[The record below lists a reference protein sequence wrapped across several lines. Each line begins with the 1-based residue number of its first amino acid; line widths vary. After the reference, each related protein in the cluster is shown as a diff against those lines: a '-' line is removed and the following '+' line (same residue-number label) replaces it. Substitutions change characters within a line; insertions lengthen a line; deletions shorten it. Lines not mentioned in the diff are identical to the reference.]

1 MVKKIIE
8 ELSYLEKK
16 VLLTLKDMEAAAPE
30 EIQEKGKFKELVGV
44 MNASSWLKSKKLVE
58 ISEHLTAYYNLAKK
72 QFATRDLPER
82 RALRILKKKRGAAS
96 IMDLQRSSKLK
107 NKEVPIAIGWLK
119 RKGWATISKEK
130 GETIFHITDEGKR
143 AVDEKGKDEKLIE
156 LLAKGWTSENECDM
170 EAVRMLLSRQ
180 DIVRTKDVIKREI
193 KLTDLGKE
201 VLQRGIELKEEVA
214 QLTPR
219 LIQTGKWREVEL
231 RKYDIQ
237 TFAPSIYGGKV
248 HPLTDLTEQIKEIF
262 LEMGFTEISGNYI
275 QSCFWNMD
283 ALFIPQD
290 HPARELQDTFYLSR
304 PERIDLVDKEL
315 VEKIKRIHEHGGD
328 TTSDGWHYEW
338 NVEEAKKAILRTHT
352 TESTIRYLS
361 QHPEPPVKVFSI
373 GRIFR
378 NEATDATHLAELHQ
392 IEGIVMEKNANLKM
406 LIGILKEFYKR
417 MGFEKIHFRPGYFP
431 YTEPSIEG
439 DVLFEGKWLE
449 LAAAGI
455 FRPEVTAPFGV
466 KYPVLAWGLGLERL
480 AMLKLGLDD
489 IRKLYTND
497 IEWLRTAKI

>member
-1 MVKKIIE
+1 MVKEIIE

-16 VLLTLKDMEAAAPE
+16 VLLTLKDLEVATPE
-30 EIQEKGKFKELVGV
+30 KIQENGKFKELVEV

-58 ISEHLTAYYNLAKK
+58 ISEHLSTYYTLAKK

-82 RALRILKKKRGAAS
+82 RALRILKKKRGLAN
-96 IMDLQRSSKLK
+96 IKDFQRSSKLK

-130 GETIFHITDEGKR
+130 GEVIFRMTDEGKK
-143 AVDEKGKDEKLIE
+143 AIEEKGKDEKLIE
-156 LLAKGWTSENECDM
+156 LLAKGWVSDDEVDM
-170 EAVRMLLSRQ
+170 ETMRMLLSRQ
-180 DIVRTKDVIKREI
+180 DIVRTRDVIKREI
-193 KLTDLGKE
+193 RLTDLGKE
-201 VLQRGIELKEEVA
+201 VLQRGIELKEKVA
-214 QLTPR
+214 QLTPQ

-231 RKYDIQ
+231 RKYDIH
-237 TFAPSIYGGKV
+237 TFAPTIYGGRF
-248 HPLTDLTEQIKEIF
+248 HPLSDLMEQIKEIF
-262 LEMGFTEISGNYI
+262 LEMGFTEISGNFV

-290 HPARELQDTFYLSR
+290 HPARELQDTFYLSE
-304 PERIDLVDKEL
+304 PEKINLVDKKL
-315 VEKIKRIHEHGGD
+315 VEKIKKMHEHGGD
-328 TTSDGWHYEW
+328 TISDGWRYKW
-338 NVEEAKKAILRTHT
+338 NDEEAEKAILRTHT
-352 TESTIRYLS
+352 TESTIKYLS
-361 QHPEPPVKVFSI
+361 QHPKPPVKVFSI

-392 IEGIVMEKNANLKM
+392 IEGIVMEKNADLKM

-417 MGFEKIHFRPGYFP
+417 MGFEKIRFRPGYFP

-466 KYPVLAWGLGLERL
+466 NHPVLAWGLGLERL
-480 AMLKLGLDD
+480 AMLKLGLND

-497 IEWLRTAKI
+497 IEWLRNTKI